1 MEFAK
6 ALAKAR
12 KEQGMTQEQ
21 LAARVY
27 VTRQAVSRWETGES
41 TPGVD
46 MRKLL
51 ATSLGIPVTQ
61 LLDLPSD
68 PVCQCCGTPFSVQDM
83 PKGTEADGTEN
94 PDYCKWCYEDGHFT
108 SSGLDE
114 LIERNAPYLLAATGY
129 TKDEAVSFLG
139 ALLPNLK
146 RWQEAKN
153 ENRSGNARR
162 SMLYACPDCGN
173 VAWSMGRL
181 SLSCCGNPLEPL
193 VARPADGAL
202 KARVQV
208 IDGSQVVTVEHPMT
222 KDDHLSF
229 IAAVGTDLVRIQR
242 LYAQQEALARFPLQG
257 PCKIFAYG
265 SQLGLVE
272 LS

>member
-6 ALAKAR
+6 ALAEAR
-12 KEQGMTQEQ
+12 KEQGLTQDQ
-21 LAARVY
+21 LAAKVY

-41 TPGVD
+41 TPGID

-51 ATSLGIPVTQ
+51 ASSLGVPVTQ

-68 PVCQCCGTPFSVQDM
+68 PVCQCCGTPFSVDNM
-83 PKGTEADGTEN
+83 PKGTEADGAEN
-94 PDYCKWCYEDGHFT
+94 PDYCKWCYEDGCFT

-114 LIERNAPYLLAATGY
+114 LIERNAPYLMSATGY
-129 TKDEAVSFLG
+129 SKDEAVSFLG

-146 RWQEAKN
+146 RWRETRN
-153 ENRSGNARR
+153 DNVSGNARR
-162 SMLYACPDCGN
+162 SVFYACPDCGN

-181 SLSCCGNPLEPL
+181 SLSCCGNALEPL
-193 VARPADGAL
+193 AARPADDAP
-202 KARVQV
+202 KTQVQV
-208 IDGSQVVTVEHPMT
+208 IDDCQVVTVEHPMT

-257 PCKIFAYG
+257 PCKIYAYG
-265 SQLGLVE
+265 SRLGLVE
-272 LS
+272 IR